1 MTEYSTKLETSSDNP
16 LGFHRANLCSLSF
29 ITARVVSNPS
39 KMLTVKRR
47 ITSIPLIKNHLYL
60 KIYHEQVK
68 NKYLLQQDE
77 QDGFPMTPH
86 QTIVI
91 GGGAAGLMAA
101 GAAAKKGSKVLL
113 LEKMAQTGRK
123 IGISGKG
130 RCNLT
135 NSAELDDFLLRFGRN
150 GRFLRQC
157 FQQFFTPEL
166 IAFFESKGLPLVTE
180 RGGRVFPESSR
191 ALDVVKVLNNWLAA
205 EQVVVRKTAAASAI
219 LVKNGRVSGV
229 VCNGETLKCGNVI
242 LATGGKSYPRTG
254 STGDGYGLAESLGHM
269 IAALRPALV
278 PLVSPDQRVHRMAGL
293 DLRNTQVRLY
303 LDGKRK
309 AQEFGE
315 LSFTGFG
322 LTGPVVLTLSG
333 MVVDALDK
341 GQKVTMSLD
350 LKPALDDKKL
360 DNRLIRDLT
369 NRSGEPIDSIL
380 RGLLPRQMVPICLES
395 CNVPVDIDTKNFP
408 GKMRKS
414 LVQWLKD
421 FRIEISGYRS
431 YDEAII
437 TAGGVSLKEIDPVT
451 MESKIVGGLFIAG
464 ELLDLQA
471 DTGGYNLQ
479 AAFSTGWVAGSSV
492 Y

>member
-1 MTEYSTKLETSSDNP
+1 MSP
-16 LGFHRANLCSLSF
+16 GR
-29 ITARVVSNPS
+29 
-39 KMLTVKRR
+39 
-47 ITSIPLIKNHLYL
+47 
-60 KIYHEQVK
+60 
-68 NKYLLQQDE
+68 
-77 QDGFPMTPH
+77 
-86 QTIVI
+86 TIVI

-101 GAAAKKGSKVLL
+101 GMAAQKGSKVVL

-135 NSAELDDFLLRFGRN
+135 NSAELDDFLSRFGRN

-157 FQQFFTPEL
+157 FQQFFSQEL
-166 IAFFESKGLPLVTE
+166 FAFLESKGLLLVTE
-180 RGGRVFPESSR
+180 RGGRVFPESGR
-191 ALDVVKVLNNWLAA
+191 ALDVVKILNSWLQA
-205 EQVVVRKTAAASAI
+205 EQVVVKKTASASTI
-219 LVKNGRVSGV
+219 LVKNGRVTGV
-229 VCNGETLKCGNVI
+229 VCNGRTLACDNVI

-254 STGDGYGLAESLGHM
+254 STGDGYSLAEGLGHT
-269 IAALRPALV
+269 IAPLRPALV
-278 PLVSPDQRVHRMAGL
+278 PLVSRDHKVHRMAGL
-293 DLRNTQVRLY
+293 ELRNVQVRLY

-309 AQEFGE
+309 GQEFGE

-322 LTGPVVLTLSG
+322 LTGPVILTLSS
-333 MVVDALDK
+333 MIVDALDS
-341 GQKVTMSLD
+341 GQQVTLSLD

-360 DNRLIRDLT
+360 GNRLIRDLT
-369 NRSGEPIDSIL
+369 SRSGEPIDSIL

-395 CNVPVDIDTKNFP
+395 CSLPIDIDTKNFP
-408 GKMRKS
+408 GKMRNR

-437 TAGGVSLKEIDPVT
+437 TAGGVNLKEIDPRT
-451 MESKIVGGLFIAG
+451 MESKIVKGLFLAG

-479 AAFSTGWVAGSSV
+479 AAFSTGWVAGASV

>member
-1 MTEYSTKLETSSDNP
+1 MSP
-16 LGFHRANLCSLSF
+16 GR
-29 ITARVVSNPS
+29 
-39 KMLTVKRR
+39 
-47 ITSIPLIKNHLYL
+47 
-60 KIYHEQVK
+60 
-68 NKYLLQQDE
+68 
-77 QDGFPMTPH
+77 
-86 QTIVI
+86 TIVI

-101 GAAAKKGSKVLL
+101 GMAAQKASEVIL
-113 LEKMAQTGRK
+113 LEKMGQTGRK

-135 NSAELDDFLLRFGRN
+135 NSAELVDFLSRFGKN

-157 FQQFFTPEL
+157 FQQFFSREL

-180 RGGRVFPESSR
+180 RGGRVFPESGR
-191 ALDVVKVLNNWLAA
+191 ALDVVKVLNNWL
-205 EQVVVRKTAAASAI
+205 QTKHVVVKKTTSASAI

-229 VCNGETLKCGNVI
+229 VCNGQTLACNNVI

-254 STGDGYGLAESLGHM
+254 STGDGYNLAENLGHA
-269 IAALRPALV
+269 IVPLRPALV
-278 PLVSPDQRVHRMAGL
+278 PLISRDSLVHRMAGL
-293 DLRNTQVRLY
+293 ELRNVQVRLY

-309 AQEFGE
+309 GQEFGE

-322 LTGPVVLTLSG
+322 LTGPVILTLSSRI
-333 MVVDALDK
+333 VNALDS
-341 GQKVTMSLD
+341 GQQVALSLD

-369 NRSGEPIDSIL
+369 SRCGEPIDSIL
-380 RGLLPRQMVPICLES
+380 RGLLPRQMIPICLES
-395 CNVPVDIDTKNFP
+395 CKVPLDIDTKNFP
-408 GKMRKS
+408 GKMRKR

-421 FRIEISGYRS
+421 SRIEISGYRS

-437 TAGGVSLKEIDPVT
+437 TAGGVSLKEIDPMT
-451 MESKIVGGLFIAG
+451 MESKIVKGLFVAG

-479 AAFSTGWVAGSSV
+479 AAFSTGWVAGASV